1 MLNIQQVS
9 STVIINNN
17 QSVFVPKEHT
27 ELTPV
32 TFLTFL
38 ALQSLAFPIASPG
51 QRREERSEVPRGGDP
66 GRSSSTGTKRQWSFQ
81 RQDGLVEQ
89 TAKAPEVRTVMS

>member
-9 STVIINNN
+9 STVIIKSN
-17 QSVFVPKEHT
+17 QSVFVSKEHT

-38 ALQSLAFPIASPG
+38 ALQALAFPIRAQG
-51 QRREERSEVPRGGDP
+51 RRGRKDQRSQGVGIQGGAALQEPRDNGVSRGKTALLSKLQKP
-66 GRSSSTGTKRQWSFQ
+66 Q
-81 RQDGLVEQ
+81 R
-89 TAKAPEVRTVMS
+89 